1 MALQCVWRETVT
13 AEGACSTLSL
23 IIMNLFL
30 ADQILMNF
38 NYVNDVFWLKRHET
52 KIVLLLHV

>member
-23 IIMNLFL
+23 INHDL

-38 NYVNDVFWLKRHET
+38 NYVRHGA
-52 KIVLLLHV
+52 